1 MTDKQINKWL
11 RHQFSTIGWVLL
23 IYFGIMFLLS
33 DLVMLQMEA
42 VGFLHGTAPSWE
54 ELAGNGWG
62 YILAIAVGIVILHSW
77 KGADY
82 WKSEVFRR
90 EAPISAGTFF
100 TCAVLMMGI
109 QLLNSLWIMGLE
121 GVLNLFDRSLM
132 PMLEQVSGTSDTV
145 SMFLYAALLAP
156 VAEEILFRGYI
167 LRTLRP
173 YGKRF
178 AILGSAFLFGLFHGN
193 LMQAPYAFLV
203 GLILGYV
210 TVEYSAL
217 WAAALHMFN
226 NLVVADLFTRLL
238 NLLPEIPATIL
249 DYGVLLAAA
258 ITSVVI
264 LIVRRR
270 DIRAWRE
277 GEWMDRRVLKCF
289 FTSPGILAL
298 TVLMAVMMVF
308 MF

>member
-11 RHQFSTIGWVLL
+11 RRQFSTVGWVLL
-23 IYFGIMFLLS
+23 IYFGIMFLLT
-33 DLVMLQMEA
+33 DLAVLQTELTG
-42 VGFLHGTAPSWE
+42 VLQGLEPTWE
-54 ELAGNGWG
+54 ELSGNGWG
-62 YILAIAVGIVILHSW
+62 YILTIAVGIVILHSW

-82 WKSEVFRR
+82 WKNEVFRR
-90 EAPISAGTFF
+90 EAPISAGAFF
-100 TCAVLMMGI
+100 ACAVLMVGI
-109 QLLNSLWIMGLE
+109 QLLNSLWVMGLE

-132 PMLEQVSGTSDTV
+132 PMLEQVSGSSDTV
-145 SMFLYAALLAP
+145 SMFLYSALLAP

-173 YGKRF
+173 YGRRF

-210 TVEYSAL
+210 TTEYSAL
-217 WAAALHMFN
+217 WAVALHMFN

-238 NLLPEIPATIL
+238 NLLPEIPAAIL

-298 TVLMAVMMVF
+298 TVLMVLMMVF

>member
-11 RHQFSTIGWVLL
+11 RRQFSTVGWVLL
-23 IYFGIMFLLS
+23 IYFGIMFLLT
-33 DLVMLQMEA
+33 DLAVLQTELTG
-42 VGFLHGTAPSWE
+42 VLQGLEPTLE
-54 ELAGNGWG
+54 ELSGNGWG
-62 YILAIAVGIVILHSW
+62 YILTIAVGIVILHSW

-82 WKSEVFRR
+82 WKNEVFRR
-90 EAPISAGTFF
+90 EAPISAGAFF
-100 TCAVLMMGI
+100 VCAVLMMGI
-109 QLLNSLWIMGLE
+109 QLLNSLWVMGLE

-132 PMLEQVSGTSDTV
+132 PMLEQVSGSSDTV
-145 SMFLYAALLAP
+145 SMFLYSALLAP

-173 YGKRF
+173 YGRRF

-210 TVEYSAL
+210 TTEYSAL
-217 WAAALHMFN
+217 WAVVLHMFN

-238 NLLPEIPATIL
+238 NLLPEIPAAIL

-298 TVLMAVMMVF
+298 TVLMVLMMVL